1 MNNMLLRAKGRAETK
16 AKTDEANGSPTKRDG
31 NSHEAHQ
38 ESMSALNGVLSSA
51 RKRQERLKQK
61 EKESYKGKDKA
72 VES

>member
-1 MNNMLLRAKGRAETK
+1 MNSMLLRAKGRADTK

-31 NSHEAHQ
+31 TSHEAHQ
-38 ESMSALNGVLSSA
+38 QSMSALNGVLSSA
-51 RKRQERLKQK
+51 RKRQERSK